1 MNVLHCTPG
10 QSINHYIGGG
20 SFLLSSCL
28 VNSLLSLQSLNLVLQ
43 YLRYHVETYAIEML
57 CTVKDYTFMA
67 PEMRKPLKQFLLVGL
82 AINLVRPFKIFIF
95 TKMYVR
101 LSKFILEFFFPKPY
115 SRVWSKSREHDSW
128 ISCQCLLCFPANPP
142 PQTQTAVAF
151 AWISAQTGCLH
162 SEVLLLP
169 QICRALVL
177 ALLPEGL
184 LMCAR

>member
-101 LSKFILEFFFPKPY
+101 LSKFILEFFFPSLIQECGLNLGSMTHGFHVNVYYAFQQTP
-115 SRVWSKSREHDSW
+115 
-128 ISCQCLLCFPANPP
+128 LLKLK
-142 PQTQTAVAF
+142 Q
-151 AWISAQTGCLH
+151 L
-162 SEVLLLP
+162 
-169 QICRALVL
+169 
-177 ALLPEGL
+177 
-184 LMCAR
+184 